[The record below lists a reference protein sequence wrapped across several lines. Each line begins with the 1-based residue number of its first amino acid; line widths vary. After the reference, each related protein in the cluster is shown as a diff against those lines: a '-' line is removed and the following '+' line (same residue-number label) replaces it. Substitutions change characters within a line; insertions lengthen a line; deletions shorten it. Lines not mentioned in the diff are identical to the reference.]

1 MSIPI
6 LILMLI
12 VREEDYISSA
22 MRIFSY
28 IYLLAILVASANLE
42 VDIFGGKLGYLWI
55 DIPTLIVVARLFS
68 RDSKLARSI

>member
-55 DIPTLIVVARLFS
+55 DIPTLIVVARLFNS
-68 RDSKLARSI
+68 DSKLARSI